1 MRIIKIQDYTRINM
15 NIVNHITNNL
25 KTVLVDRW
33 KDWSGRSNRPEYW
46 FFTLYA
52 SIIAFVAMGIDSLI
66 GIQFFNWFD
75 PFAENNNA
83 GIFVA
88 IWIIA
93 TLPASLSVTVR
104 RLHDRGHS
112 GWWIIGLFIPILNFV
127 VFYWLVR
134 AAKDTPEAKKY
145 KNPWGKAPY

>member
-1 MRIIKIQDYTRINM
+1 MK
-15 NIVNHITNNL
+15 IVNHFMNIMR
-25 KTVLVDRW
+25 TVLVDRW

-46 FFTLYA
+46 FFSLYA
-52 SIIAFVAMGIDSLI
+52 SIIALVAMGIDSLI
-66 GIQFFNWFD
+66 GFQFFNWFD

-88 IWIIA
+88 IWILA

-112 GWWIIGLFIPILNFV
+112 GWWLIAFMIPVLNFIPL
-127 VFYWLVR
+127 YWLVR

-145 KNPWGKAPY
+145 KNPYGKLPK

>member
-1 MRIIKIQDYTRINM
+1 MK
-15 NIVNHITNNL
+15 IVNHFMNIMR
-25 KTVLVDRW
+25 TVLVDRW

-46 FFTLYA
+46 FFSLYA
-52 SIIAFVAMGIDSLI
+52 SIIALVAMGIDSLI
-66 GIQFFNWFD
+66 GFQFFNWFD

-88 IWIIA
+88 IWILA

-112 GWWIIGLFIPILNFV
+112 GWWLIALFVPVLNFV
-127 VFYWLVR
+127 VLYWLVR
-134 AAKDTPEAKKY
+134 AAKDTPEALKY
-145 KNPWGKAPY
+145 KNPYGKLPK

>member
-1 MRIIKIQDYTRINM
+1 M
-15 NIVNHITNNL
+15 NIINHFMNNM

-52 SIIAFVAMGIDSLI
+52 SIIAFLAMGIDHLI
-66 GIQFFNWFD
+66 GFQFFNWFD

-83 GIFVA
+83 GIFVL
-88 IWIIA
+88 IWIIV
-93 TLPASLSVTVR
+93 TLPASFSVTVR

-112 GWWIIGLFIPILNFV
+112 GWWLIACIIPILNFIPL
-127 VFYWLVR
+127 YWLIR

-145 KNPWGKAPY
+145 KNPYGKLPK

>member
-1 MRIIKIQDYTRINM
+1 MK
-15 NIVNHITNNL
+15 IVNHFINTM

-33 KDWSGRSNRPEYW
+33 KDFSGRSNRPEYW
-46 FFTLYA
+46 FFSLYA
-52 SIIAFVAMGIDSLI
+52 SLIALVAMGIDSLI
-66 GIQFFNWFD
+66 GIQFFNWLD
-75 PFAENNNA
+75 PFSESNNA

-88 IWIIA
+88 IWILA

-112 GWWIIGLFIPILNFV
+112 GWWLIALFVPVLNFV
-127 VFYWLVR
+127 VIYWLVR

-145 KNPWGKAPY
+145 KNPYGKLPK